1 MSHLRRRRAI
11 SSHLAGLLAIATLIA
26 SGCSGGVDLADQDH
40 AAATAAQLLADDI
53 APEVVDCVLR
63 VGRTELQRSMLSDAA
78 IDELLTNCR
87 AAHAVLGR
95 DKAPKDAKTDQVAV
109 ELAMTSA
116 VWSYGDSPLLDQL
129 WDACD
134 SGTGSA
140 CDELFATSPVG
151 SEYEEFGVTCG
162 GRDDVLDCEELD
174 VAPDETD

>member
-1 MSHLRRRRAI
+1 
-11 SSHLAGLLAIATLIA
+11 
-26 SGCSGGVDLADQDH
+26 VDLAGEDH
-40 AAATAAQLLADDI
+40 AAATAAQLIADDI

-95 DKAPKDAKTDQVAV
+95 DEAPTDGATDRVAA

-134 SGTGSA
+134 AGTGSA
-140 CDELFATSPVG
+140 CDELFDASPVG
-151 SEYEEFGVTCG
+151 SDYEEFGVTCG

-174 VAPDETD
+174 VILDETD